1 MKKLLCKRKP
11 SIPVEP
17 MSQEWNG
24 FDDVDRLRV
33 VESDG
38 SDGVVQHGVLE
49 VLPDGGAARA
59 VVGVVTVAVV
69 QVVAILVGGLLWD
82 GEEVRHSEQEQ

>member
-1 MKKLLCKRKP
+1 
-11 SIPVEP
+11 

-24 FDDVDRLRV
+24 FDDVDGLRV

-38 SDGVVQHGVLE
+38 GDGVVQHGVLE

-59 VVGVVTVAVV
+59 MIGVVAVAVV
-69 QVVAILVGGLLWD
+69 EVVAILVGGLLWERED
-82 GEEVRHSEQEQ
+82 VRHSVEQ